1 MRGRK
6 RKPGRRTACGR
17 LARHETEKETL
28 ATVIAA
34 RRRHFGV
41 SAREARDPR
50 LGTALGRLHYRGRIS
65 DEQYQAGL
73 MFGELY
79 QRHHRTMGLP
89 TPSPRSVAGLLIN
102 EGIFGGSG
110 SEPSPDDVARLRR
123 RFDDAMA
130 ALDACD
136 RVHRLSMG
144 RRPAALIY
152 RLVCV
157 DEDARDWPDDDI
169 GNLRVGLNALAGV
182 FRLKV
187 A

>member
-6 RKPGRRTACGR
+6 RKPGQRTACGR
-17 LARHETEKETL
+17 LARHETEKEAM

-34 RRRHFGV
+34 RRRHYGV

-50 LGTALGRLHYRGRIS
+50 LGTALGRLNYQGRIS
-65 DEQYQAGL
+65 AAQYQAGL
-73 MFGELY
+73 TFGELY

-102 EGIFGGSG
+102 EGIFGGSDYV
-110 SEPSPDDVARLRR
+110 PSPDDVARMRR
-123 RFDDAMA
+123 RFEDAMA

-136 RVHRLSMG
+136 REHRLSMG
-144 RRPAALIY
+144 RRPALLIY
-152 RLVCV
+152 RVVCV
-157 DEDARDWPDDDI
+157 DEDGGHWPDEDI
-169 GNLRVGLNALAGV
+169 GNLRAALNALVKV